1 MLMILILLKGHRACP
16 RWIDLHPP
24 DAIRLRAPIRMASGR
39 QKSPQMP
46 FVFELQYEWHLEGS
60 LGSLWGGF
68 GEVLALEVAWR

>member
-1 MLMILILLKGHRACP
+1 MSLILLKRHRACP
-16 RWIDLHPP
+16 RWIDWHPP